1 MASDVQVVLDVL
13 GKDKVTGAFKE
24 VKKEGENLSESFK
37 EMGKKLLEM
46 YFSYEALVKVV
57 ETFKEAIEMGGKL
70 ADLSEQ
76 TGISA
81 GKLVVLQR
89 AFQDNGM
96 EAEELGKTVNKMQKF
111 LEAAGEEGSAAAIK
125 LNRIGLSADQLKGM
139 QPDELFRTIG
149 MQIASIQDPTEKA
162 ADAMEIFGKAGGRT
176 LALFANYDESL
187 KNAAQSQG
195 TLAQIMDQSA
205 ESFHKVE
212 IGFNEIGAKG
222 KEFAA
227 GALSD
232 VIDSLGIL
240 TNKLAKMDA
249 AKMGQEFFKNLSEPV
264 KALLELLASGEFRKS
279 FELFGELFKLEAEKM
294 INQVVILGQTIGAV
308 LGTAFKETFSPG
320 SEILRLTEDAFSV
333 MGLWLEKSMLSAIG
347 EVASSIPL
355 VGNIIKQQIL
365 DTLPKVTQHLAD
377 ATEDLKMSASGASI
391 QADLL
396 AKNIADVAVN
406 TYSTAK
412 GWIDIA
418 DQQKKVNDLATKGL
432 ALAKE
437 KRQIEGEKPKTEK
450 PHEAGPGYA
459 GSRPAA
465 ADMGGG
471 GGSGPAQNPVY
482 KNATAPGGI
491 FNTSGLSEAAQN
503 QLSRQSTLIEK
514 YQLQPYDRNIQQYNA
529 QGNFMAANQVQGQ
542 RAQAQNQL
550 ARSALDYDLN
560 NASQRE
566 NFTTKDISILQGM
579 SKEMGPDGSGSGAG
593 GAKGKE
599 KADPLSAILK
609 ILTDHLIPID
619 NKLPIQALT

>member
-1 MASDVQVVLDVL
+1 MSDVSVSI
-13 GKDKVTGAFKE
+13 GVTGKE
-24 VKKEGENLSESFK
+24 QATASFHEVAKAGK
-37 EMGKKLLEM
+37 EMGEALMEHTKKLAEAYLG
-46 YFSYEALVKVV
+46 YEALVKVI
-57 ETFKEAIEMGGKL
+57 ETFKQAIEMGEQL
-70 ADLSEQ
+70 NTLSEQ

-89 AFQDNGM
+89 AFENNGM
-96 EAEELGKTVNKMQKF
+96 EAGDLGQAVAKMSKF
-111 LEAAGEEGSAAAIK
+111 LEAAGEQGSAAAIK
-125 LNRIGLSADQLKGM
+125 LNRIGLSADKLKGM
-139 QPDELFRTIG
+139 QPDELFRTLALSIS
-149 MQIASIQDPTEKA
+149 AIQDPTEKS
-162 ADAMEIFGKAGGRT
+162 ADSMEVFGRSGYRLIK
-176 LALFANYDESL
+176 LFADYDEELINARASTGSL
-187 KNAAQSQG
+187 AD
-195 TLAQIMDQSA
+195 IMDRSS
-205 ESFHKVE
+205 ESFEKVGDNFK
-212 IGFNEIGAKG
+212 IIAKKG
-222 KEFAA
+222 QDFAA

-240 TNKLAKMDA
+240 TDKLAQMDA
-249 AKMGQEFFKNLSEPV
+249 AKMGQEFFQNLSEPF
-264 KALLELLASGEFRKS
+264 KALMELLASGEFAKA
-279 FELFGELFKLEAEKM
+279 FEIVSALFKLEGEKILNEAVIVGKTLAEIFKPVGEIIGLYLEEAIARALGNATAM
-294 INQVVILGQTIGAV
+294 IEKFVINAGAIISTLMSGLGGNFRTDRLVEAQKAADKIAESTSNFFAGMVGASDQAGKIASTIGD
-308 LGTAFKETFSPG
+308 
-320 SEILRLTEDAFSV
+320 I
-333 MGLWLEKSMLSAIG
+333 AI
-347 EVASSIPL
+347 
-355 VGNIIKQQIL
+355 
-365 DTLPKVTQHLAD
+365 
-377 ATEDLKMSASGASI
+377 
-391 QADLL
+391 
-396 AKNIADVAVN
+396 N
-406 TYSTAK
+406 TYKTAS

-482 KNATAPGGI
+482 KNATSPGGI

-529 QGNFMAANQVQGQ
+529 QGNFLAANQVQGE
-542 RAQAQNQL
+542 RARAQNQL
-550 ARSALDYDLN
+550 ARSALDYYMNPANKLKFN
-560 NASQRE
+560 S
-566 NFTTKDISILQGM
+566 KDISILEGM

-593 GAKGKE
+593 GDKGKE

>member
-46 YFSYEALVKVV
+46 YLSYEALVKVV

-111 LEAAGEEGSAAAIK
+111 LELAGEEGSAAALK

-187 KNAAQSQG
+187 KNASESQG
-195 TLAQIMDQSA
+195 TLARIMDQSA

-212 IGFNEIGAKG
+212 IGFNEIGDKG

-227 GALSD
+227 GALST

-240 TNKLAKMDA
+240 TDKLAKMDA
-249 AKMGQEFFKNLSEPV
+249 AKMGQEFFENLSEPF
-264 KALLELLASGEFRKS
+264 KALMELLASGEFAKA
-279 FELFGELFKLEAEKM
+279 FELISSLFKLEGEKILNEAVIVGKTLAEIFKPVGEIIGLYLEEAIARALGNATAM
-294 INQVVILGQTIGAV
+294 IEKFVINAGAIISTLMSALGGNFRTDRLIEAQKAADKIAESTSNFFAGMVGASDQAGKIASTIGD
-308 LGTAFKETFSPG
+308 
-320 SEILRLTEDAFSV
+320 I
-333 MGLWLEKSMLSAIG
+333 AI
-347 EVASSIPL
+347 
-355 VGNIIKQQIL
+355 
-365 DTLPKVTQHLAD
+365 
-377 ATEDLKMSASGASI
+377 
-391 QADLL
+391 
-396 AKNIADVAVN
+396 N
-406 TYSTAK
+406 TYKTAS
-412 GWIDIA
+412 GWIDITE
-418 DQQKKVNDLATKGL
+418 QQKKVNDLATKGL

-437 KRQIEGEKPKTEK
+437 KRAIEGEKPKEEK
-450 PHEAGPGYA
+450 HHEAGPGYA

-465 ADMGGG
+465 ADMG

-491 FNTSGLSEAAQN
+491 FNIQGLSESAQN

-514 YQLQPYDRNIQQYNA
+514 YQLQPYDRNISQYNA
-529 QGNFMAANQVQGQ
+529 QGNFLAANQTQGE
-542 RAQAQNQL
+542 RARAQNQL
-550 ARSALDYDLN
+550 ARGALDYDLRN
-560 NASQRE
+560 ANKLGLTDNDYQALQNASKQ
-566 NFTTKDISILQGM
+566 
-579 SKEMGPDGSGSGAG
+579 MGPDGNQPSTG
-593 GAKGKE
+593 KGKE
-599 KADPLSAILK
+599 KADPLSQIVKL
-609 ILTDHLIPID
+609 LTDHLDSID
-619 NKLPIQALT
+619 KKLPIQALT

>member
-37 EMGKKLLEM
+37 EMGKKLMEM
-46 YFSYEALVKVV
+46 YLSYEALVKVV

-70 ADLSEQ
+70 SDLSEQ

-125 LNRIGLSADQLKGM
+125 LNRIGLSADKLKGM

-240 TNKLAKMDA
+240 TDKLAKMDA
-249 AKMGQEFFKNLSEPV
+249 SKMGQEFFKNLSEPV

-308 LGTAFKETFSPG
+308 LGTAFKEIFSPG
-320 SEILRLTEDAFSV
+320 SEILRLIEDAFSV

-412 GWIDIA
+412 GWFDIA
-418 DQQKKVNDLATKGL
+418 EQQKKVNDLATKGL

-437 KRQIEGEKPKTEK
+437 KRKIEGEKPKPEK
-450 PHEAGPGYA
+450 PHKAGPGYA

-471 GGSGPAQNPVY
+471 GSGPAQNPVY
-482 KNATAPGGI
+482 KDATAPGGI
-491 FNTSGLSEAAQN
+491 FNTAGLSEAAQN

-514 YQLQPYDRNIQQYNA
+514 YQLAPYDRNIQQNNA
-529 QGNFMAANQVQGQ
+529 QGNFMAANQLQGQ

-560 NASQRE
+560 NRSQRE
-566 NFTTKDISILQGM
+566 NFTTKDISILQGIA
-579 SKEMGPDGSGSGAG
+579 KEMGPDGSGKGGSGG
-593 GAKGKE
+593 QKE
-599 KADPLSAILK
+599 KADPLSTIIKL
-609 ILTDHLIPID
+609 LTDHLIPID

>member
-46 YFSYEALVKVV
+46 YLSYEALVKVV

-111 LEAAGEEGSAAAIK
+111 LEAAGEEGSAAALK
-125 LNRIGLSADQLKGM
+125 LNKIGLSADRLKGM

-162 ADAMEIFGKAGGRT
+162 AASMEIFGKAGGRT
-176 LALFANYDESL
+176 LALFSNYDESI
-187 KNAAQSQG
+187 KNASESQG
-195 TLAQIMDQSA
+195 TLARIMDQSA

-227 GALSD
+227 GALST

-240 TNKLAKMDA
+240 TDKLAKMDA
-249 AKMGQEFFKNLSEPV
+249 AKMGQEFFQNLSEPF
-264 KALLELLASGEFRKS
+264 KALMELLASGEFAKA
-279 FELFGELFKLEAEKM
+279 FELISSLFKLEGEKILNEAVIVGKTLAEIFKPVGEIIGLYLEEAIARALGNATAM
-294 INQVVILGQTIGAV
+294 IEKFVINAGAIISTLMSALGGNFRTDRLIEAQKAADKIAESTSNFFAGMVGASDQAGKIASTIGD
-308 LGTAFKETFSPG
+308 
-320 SEILRLTEDAFSV
+320 I
-333 MGLWLEKSMLSAIG
+333 AI
-347 EVASSIPL
+347 
-355 VGNIIKQQIL
+355 
-365 DTLPKVTQHLAD
+365 
-377 ATEDLKMSASGASI
+377 
-391 QADLL
+391 
-396 AKNIADVAVN
+396 N
-406 TYSTAK
+406 TYKTAS
-412 GWIDIA
+412 GWIDITE
-418 DQQKKVNDLATKGL
+418 QQKKVNDLATKGL

-437 KRQIEGEKPKTEK
+437 KRAIEGEKPKEEK
-450 PHEAGPGYA
+450 HHEAGPGYA

-482 KNATAPGGI
+482 REATAPGGI
-491 FNTSGLSEAAQN
+491 FNIQGLSETAQN

-514 YQLQPYDRNIQQYNA
+514 YDLQPYDRNIQQYNT
-529 QGNFMAANQVQGQ
+529 QGNFLAANQMQGE
-542 RAQAQNQL
+542 RARAQNQL
-550 ARSALDYDLN
+550 ARSGLEYDLQ
-560 NASQRE
+560 NANKLGFNS
-566 NFTTKDISILQGM
+566 KDISILEGV
-579 SKEMGPDGSGSGAG
+579 SKEMGPDGSGTGKG
-593 GAKGKE
+593 GQKE
-599 KADPLSAILK
+599 KADPLTSILK